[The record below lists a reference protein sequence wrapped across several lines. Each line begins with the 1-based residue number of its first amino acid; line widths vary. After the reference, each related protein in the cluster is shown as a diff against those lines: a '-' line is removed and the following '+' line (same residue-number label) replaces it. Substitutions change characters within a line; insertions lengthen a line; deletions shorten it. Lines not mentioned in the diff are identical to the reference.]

1 MILIN
6 YNLKIK
12 NINIHSPNS
21 NKLLDKLNNNDTLNR
36 KKLFLINYYENI
48 EINLIDIHS
57 SRNIHFKIH
66 FIYRKTINYN
76 YRLYKRNRIKI

>member
-36 KKLFLINYYENI
+36 KKLFLIVGFVAGIVISLIYSFWVSKRKEN
-48 EINLIDIHS
+48 
-57 SRNIHFKIH
+57 
-66 FIYRKTINYN
+66 
-76 YRLYKRNRIKI
+76 

>member
-36 KKLFLINYYENI
+36 KKLFL
-48 EINLIDIHS
+48 LIIMKKLKL
-57 SRNIHFKIH
+57 I
-66 FIYRKTINYN
+66 
-76 YRLYKRNRIKI
+76 